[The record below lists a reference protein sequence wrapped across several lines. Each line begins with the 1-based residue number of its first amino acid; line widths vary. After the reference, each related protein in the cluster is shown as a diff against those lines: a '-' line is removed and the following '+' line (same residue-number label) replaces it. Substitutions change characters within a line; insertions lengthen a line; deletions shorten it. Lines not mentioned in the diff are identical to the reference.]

1 MAEIH
6 GLAAQVT
13 LVLVIIVAGWAVTL
27 GLLRRPLP
35 PLLLGGLGWAFLL
48 LAGTSLLGVM
58 VVLTDAPPADPL
70 HIVYGL
76 LAVAV
81 LPGAWAIARM
91 RDDPRRTVV
100 VLAIASLV
108 LLILVFRSFQTG
120 G

>member
-35 PLLLGGLGWAFLL
+35 ALLLGGLVWAVIL
-48 LAGTSLLGVM
+48 LAGTGLVGVTLA
-58 VVLTDAPPADPL
+58 LTDGPPADPL

-76 LAVAV
+76 LGVAV
-81 LPGAWAIARM
+81 LPGAWAIAHM
-91 RDDPRRTVV
+91 RDDPRRRVV

-108 LLILVFRSFQTG
+108 LLILVFRSIQTG

>member
-1 MAEIH
+1 MAESH
-6 GLAAQVT
+6 GLAAQVP
-13 LVLVIIVAGWAVTL
+13 LALAIIVAGGGVRRALT
-27 GLLRRPLP
+27 RRPPP
-35 PLLLGGLGWAFLL
+35 PLLLGGLGWALLL

-58 VVLTDAPPADPL
+58 VALTDAPPADPL